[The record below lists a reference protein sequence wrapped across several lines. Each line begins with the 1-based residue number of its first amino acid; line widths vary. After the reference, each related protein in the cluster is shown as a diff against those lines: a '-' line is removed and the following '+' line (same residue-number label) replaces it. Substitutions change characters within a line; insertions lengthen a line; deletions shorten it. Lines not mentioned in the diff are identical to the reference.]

1 MSSDKAIGIVETR
14 GVVAL
19 SAGIEA
25 MIKTADVQCIAVER
39 VTSGYLAAAVQGTLA
54 AVRQAVSAGEAAIR
68 QHGDLRSSQIYPKP
82 HPATAALLEED
93 EPTRI
98 RTVMASLRSDV

>member
-1 MSSDKAIGIVETR
+1 MSSDRALGIIETR
-14 GVVAL
+14 GIVAL

-39 VTSGYLAAAVQGTLA
+39 VTSGYLAAAVQGSLA
-54 AVRQAVSAGEAAIR
+54 AVRQAVSAGEAAVK

-82 HPATAALLEED
+82 HATSSQLLEGAENS
-93 EPTRI
+93 RI
-98 RTVMASLRSDV
+98 RTVIASLES